1 MRLPRWVLIVVAVVV
16 AGAIAGTVLL
26 LTADDEHQGAK
37 DEVRAFLDDW
47 GAKKDDRAARRTDDP
62 KAAADLLESVR
73 RNLAPKKAEF
83 ELAGDAREVKGG
95 GVAVPY
101 RAAMELDTIGPWEYA
116 GEAVAEPHGD
126 GWRVRWEPRALHPK
140 LRAHQTLV
148 LSKKRAERAPI
159 LASGGAPLAADG
171 KVWEV
176 SIWPAKLSRPDDAY
190 EALDDLDAG
199 IDIPDLKKRVKAG
212 KEKNPDAS
220 IPVVTLRN
228 AAYQKAKG
236 ELLDLPGLQFR
247 DSRQPV
253 AYRAKA
259 LVGSVTPGSEK
270 GASGLQARYDKQL
283 RASPAAEVVT
293 ADRETG
299 QPKRTLAKRAAGHGT
314 AVRTT
319 IDPALQAAAEGAVG
333 KVKKSA
339 SLVAVRPSDG
349 RILAVADNSGAE
361 RALSGRYPPG
371 STFKVV
377 TTAALLQKGVSGG
390 TRVDCPKYETVSGQR
405 FENQDEFDLP
415 KGTTFE
421 QSFAKSCNTAF
432 IGLRDKL
439 GDGSLTDAAKAFGIG
454 GEWQVGATTFD
465 GSVPTPK
472 SENEKAASMIGQGRV
487 EASPLVM
494 ASVAATVKEGGFRQ
508 PVLVPEAAKKRY
520 EAPAKLDPKAAGQL
534 RSLMRKVVTDGSGSA
549 LKGLPGT
556 PHAKTGTA
564 EFGTDKPPKTHA
576 WMTGFLG
583 DQDLAFAVL
592 IEDGGSG
599 GKDAGPVLAD
609 FLERK
614 G

>member
-1 MRLPRWVLIVVAVVV
+1 MRLPRWVVIVLALVLV
-16 AGAIAGTVLL
+16 GAGTGAVLL
-26 LTADDEHQGAK
+26 FTGGEDHKGAR
-37 DEVRAFLDDW
+37 DEVRAFLDAW
-47 GAKKDDRAARRTDDP
+47 GDKKDAQAARRTDNP

-73 RNLAPKKAEF
+73 RNLAPEKAEF
-83 ELAGDAREVKGG
+83 ELSGDARELKGG
-95 GVAVPY
+95 AVAVPY
-101 RAAMELDTIGPWEYA
+101 RADLELDTIGPWEYA
-116 GEAVAEPHGD
+116 GEAVAEPRGD
-126 GWRVRWEPRALHPK
+126 GWRVRWEPRLLHPK
-140 LRAHQTLV
+140 LKAHQTLV

-159 LASGGAPLAADG
+159 LGSGGAPLAADG

-176 SIWPAKLSRPDDAY
+176 GIWPARLSDPDEAY

-199 IDIPDLKKRVKAG
+199 IDIPELKKRVKAG
-212 KEKNPDAS
+212 KEKNPDRS
-220 IPVVTLRN
+220 IPVVTLRD

-236 ELLDLPGLQFR
+236 RLLDISGLQFR
-247 DSRQPV
+247 DAKQPV
-253 AYRAKA
+253 AYRARA
-259 LVGSVTPGSEK
+259 LVGSVTPGSDK

-283 RASPAAEVVT
+283 RAAPAAQVVI
-293 ADRETG
+293 ADRDTG
-299 QPKRTLAKRAAGHGT
+299 QPKRTLAKRAAGHGKP
-314 AVRTT
+314 VRTT

-339 SLVAVRPSDG
+339 SLVAVRPTDG

-377 TTAALLQKGVSGG
+377 TTAALLDKGVRGG
-390 TRVDCPKYETVSGQR
+390 TRVDCPKYERVAGQR

-465 GSVPTPK
+465 GSVPAPK

-494 ASVAATVKEGGFRQ
+494 ASVAATVKEGGFHQ
-508 PVLVPEAAKKRY
+508 PVLVPDAAKKRY
-520 EAPAKLDPKAAGQL
+520 QAPANLDGKRADEL
-534 RSLMRKVVTDGSGSA
+534 RTLMRKVVTDGSGWA
-549 LKGLPGT
+549 LKGLPGQ
-556 PHAKTGTA
+556 PHAKSGTA
-564 EFGTDKPPKTHA
+564 EFGTAKPPKTHA
-576 WMTGFLG
+576 WMIGFLG

-609 FLERK
+609 FLKRTS
-614 G
+614 